1 MKQKTAVVKNCK
13 GFTTVVPV
21 FGSMSAINRD
31 IDLIVIVRKEQD
43 SNLRSPLGAYTL
55 SRRASS
61 TTRAPFLICQ
71 GEILT

>member
-1 MKQKTAVVKNCK
+1 
-13 GFTTVVPV
+13 
-21 FGSMSAINRD
+21 MSVIDRD

-61 TTRAPFLICQ
+61 TTRAPFHLIARIKHCAVVALAK
-71 GEILT
+71 LTPYLAIGSFSIFVN